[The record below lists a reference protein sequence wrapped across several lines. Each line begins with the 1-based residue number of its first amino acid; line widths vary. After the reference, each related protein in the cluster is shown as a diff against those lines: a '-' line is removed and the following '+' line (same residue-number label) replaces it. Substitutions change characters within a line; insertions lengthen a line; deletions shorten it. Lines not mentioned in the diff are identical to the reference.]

1 MKNDSHSPA
10 CTAHAT
16 QPPPPSFLPSQ
27 FPLHLRLPLPLSLS
41 LSLSLFFD
49 GSWRVQSRRGCV
61 DRGAEKAIATVVGAR
76 GDAGQAGA
84 RVALGVRPGGR
95 AMENADVIL
104 GLHDFLERMRQPS
117 ASDIVK
123 SIKSFIVS
131 FTNNAPDPER
141 DSVIVQEFLNNME
154 GVFRKHPLWA
164 GCSEEELESAGEG
177 LEKYVMTKLFS
188 RVFASHPDDVKLDED
203 LSEKMALVQ
212 QFIRPENLDITPTFQ
227 NETSWLL
234 AQKELQKINMCKA
247 PRDKLVCILN
257 CCKVINNLLINASI
271 ASNENPP
278 GADEFL
284 PVLIY
289 VTIKASPPQLHS
301 NLLYIQ
307 RYRRQSRLVAE
318 AAYFFTNMLSA
329 ESFIS
334 NIDAK
339 ALSMDETEF
348 SSNMESARALLSG
361 LSADVDGLS
370 SQTDSAGDYMPR
382 AGQMEMKNQSSNRT
396 PATPPKTSETKLKTK
411 SVPYTSNQAS
421 MEKIPSLSDLENK
434 GATMLLKEDQIPS
447 KLQTGGPNQTETV
460 KKSQDIHSEPQED
473 MDRTDDRV
481 SLIEEESLVSKS
493 PLDEPLE
500 PQGNPVGET
509 S

>member
-1 MKNDSHSPA
+1 
-10 CTAHAT
+10 
-16 QPPPPSFLPSQ
+16 
-27 FPLHLRLPLPLSLS
+27 
-41 LSLSLFFD
+41 
-49 GSWRVQSRRGCV
+49 
-61 DRGAEKAIATVVGAR
+61 
-76 GDAGQAGA
+76 
-84 RVALGVRPGGR
+84 
-95 AMENADVIL
+95 
-104 GLHDFLERMRQPS
+104 
-117 ASDIVK
+117 
-123 SIKSFIVS
+123 
-131 FTNNAPDPER
+131 
-141 DSVIVQEFLNNME
+141 
-154 GVFRKHPLWA
+154 
-164 GCSEEELESAGEG
+164 
-177 LEKYVMTKLFS
+177 
-188 RVFASHPDDVKLDED
+188 
-203 LSEKMALVQ
+203 MALVQ

-234 AQKELQKINMCKA
+234 AQKELLKINMCKA

-318 AAYFFTNMLSA
+318 AAYFLTNMLSA

-348 SSNMESARALLSG
+348 SSNMESAQALLSG
-361 LSADVDGLS
+361 LSTDVDGLS
-370 SQTDSAGDYMPR
+370 NQTDSTGDYTPR
-382 AGQMEMKNQSSNRT
+382 AGQMETRNQSTNKI
-396 PATPPKTSETKLKTK
+396 PATPSKTSETKLKTK
-411 SVPYTSNQAS
+411 SVPYAYASNQAS
-421 MEKIPSLSDLENK
+421 MAKIPSLSDLENK
-434 GATMLLKEDQIPS
+434 GAAMLLKEDQVSKTFQEFPYLFAQAGDLTVNDVEHLLSDYKRIVFKYICLSKGMSVATPQIPS
-447 KLQTGGPNQTETV
+447 KLQTGGPNQMETV
-460 KKSQDIHSEPQED
+460 RKSQDIHSEPQED
-473 MDRTDDRV
+473 TDRTDDRV
-481 SLIEEESLVSKS
+481 SLVEEESLVSKS
-493 PLDEPLE
+493 PPNEPLE